1 VPFLGPPE
9 DHVPPLLAMTQSLRK
24 IAEKNEKPR
33 PVTNTQS
40 QIDATKSA
48 PEAGSDRMEHF
59 GTLFSSFRCP

>member
-1 VPFLGPPE
+1 
-9 DHVPPLLAMTQSLRK
+9 MTQSLRK